1 MNYTKIDKLLDDA
14 VAYINQSRKIYVLGA
29 RGSYALAHYF
39 YYMVK
44 EFKEDV
50 ELMISGASDFTD
62 KLLHTNEKDLL
73 FTISFY
79 PYTNFTC
86 EVTKYFKENGN
97 KIISITDKKILY

>member
-1 MNYTKIDKLLDDA
+1 
-14 VAYINQSRKIYVLGA
+14 
-29 RGSYALAHYF
+29 
-39 YYMVK
+39 
-44 EFKEDV
+44 
-50 ELMISGASDFTD
+50 MISGTSDFTD

-97 KIISITDKKILY
+97 KIISITDKKDSVLGSLSDLIITYT